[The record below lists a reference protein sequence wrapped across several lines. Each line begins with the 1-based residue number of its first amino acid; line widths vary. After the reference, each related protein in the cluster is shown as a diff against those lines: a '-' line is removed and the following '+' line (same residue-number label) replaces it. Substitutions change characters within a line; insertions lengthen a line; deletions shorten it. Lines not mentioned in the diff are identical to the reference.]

1 MGKEDSL
8 SFLLGNGMTLDEIN
22 RITADNI
29 SLDEIA
35 DAVRAQMAH
44 GTFRPSGERL
54 TPGGLL
60 GCIKPLTDFTEEEA
74 TWLIPGW
81 LPEGQITLLAADGG
95 IGKTTLWCHIIAAL
109 SSGKRCVLD
118 PPDLVRTPREVSF
131 LTTEDSVRKKLVRK
145 LRLAGATMGN
155 IYTPDFLADTEGLL
169 RQLKF
174 GSSEMAYYIRSTRH
188 ALYVFDPVQ
197 GFIPPELNMGSRN
210 AMRDCLAP
218 LISLGEETGASFL
231 IIAHTN
237 KRKGASGRDRI
248 ADSADLWDISR
259 SVMMA
264 GYTEDQGIRYL
275 SNEKNNYSE
284 LQETMLFSIDDA
296 GQIQRE
302 GETWKRD
309 RDYQQE
315 AQFNKS
321 APMREDC
328 KDYIIAQLQ
337 AAGGT
342 MQSKMLESKC
352 KEDGYSFHT
361 IRRAKEDLKQKG
373 NIRYKKNGIENLWYI
388 ELLQLSD
395 ENQLPF

>member
-1 MGKEDSL
+1 MRQDFAAFADEVRTGLAEDAAEESSGAL
-8 SFLLGNGMTLDEIN
+8 MSC
-22 RITADNI
+22 
-29 SLDEIA
+29 
-35 DAVRAQMAH
+35 
-44 GTFRPSGERL
+44 FR
-54 TPGGLL
+54 
-60 GCIKPLTDFTEEEA
+60 PLTDFTEEEA
-74 TWLIPGW
+74 TWLVPGW

-95 IGKTTLWCHIIAAL
+95 IGKTTLWCHLIAAL
-109 SSGKRCVLD
+109 SSGQRCVLD
-118 PPDLVRTPREVSF
+118 PPDLVRRPMEVSF

-145 LRLAGATMGN
+145 LRLAGATMSN
-155 IYTPDFLADTEGLL
+155 IYTPDFLADKQGLL

-174 GSSEMAYYIRSTRH
+174 GSSEMAYYIRHTRH

-259 SVMMA
+259 SVLMA
-264 GYTEDQGIRYL
+264 GYTEEQGIRYL

-284 LQETMLFSIDDA
+284 LQETMLFSIDDS
-296 GQIQRE
+296 GQIRRE

-315 AQFNKS
+315 AQFNMS
-321 APMREDC
+321 APKREDC
-328 KDYIIAQLQ
+328 KNWIIGQLQ
-337 AAGGT
+337 AAGGDMET
-342 MQSKMLESKC
+342 ALLDEKAK
-352 KEDGYSFHT
+352 DNGYSFRSIKASKT
-361 IRRAKEDLKQKG
+361 DLKKDGVIKFKQVGIG
-373 NIRYKKNGIENLWYI
+373 NDKKWHI
-388 ELLQLSD
+388 ELLQLSGD
-395 ENQLPF
+395 DPLPF